1 MSDLR
6 SIDVDHRRYLPPEDV
21 RAGAVPELRWLDIDT
36 LRVDD
41 SFQRPLGKS
50 NWAAIDKIAKG
61 FNWSMFTPVVVAPIV
76 GGLYS
81 LIDGQHRTHAA
92 KIAGFTQVPAMIVM
106 TAEAGQAAAF
116 AAINGS
122 VIRMTAPNIYK
133 AALAANVDWAVRSR
147 DAVEAAGCRLL
158 TYNPSR
164 TTLRVGSLNCIMEIR
179 RHVEAGRSA
188 MITAALDAVRSQP
201 GVTVNHFAVRV
212 LVPWFYALIEVGPGT
227 LDADLRTFCAA
238 HDLLKILDAMTVV
251 AKRPDYV
258 GKSPRE
264 LAKATLVTLLRR
276 HLSDGTTPLA
286 VSGEAAIAEQMAAVA
301 ARERKAMRA
310 VT

>member
-41 SFQRPLGKS
+41 SFQRPLGRA

-158 TYNPSR
+158 TYTPSM
-164 TTLRVGSLNCIMEIR
+164 TTLRPGSLNCIMEIR

-188 MITAALDAVRSQP
+188 MITAALDAIRSQP
-201 GVTVNHFAVRV
+201 GVTVSHFAVNV
-212 LVPWFYALIEVGPGT
+212 LVPWFYALIEVGPGA
-227 LDADLRTFCAA
+227 LNADLRAFCAA
-238 HDLLKILDAMTVV
+238 HDVLKIRDAMTVL

-264 LAKATLVTLLRR
+264 LAKATLVALLRR
-276 HLSDGTTPLA
+276 HLSDGAKPIA
-286 VSGEAAIAEQMAAVA
+286 VTGEAAIAEKMAAVA
-301 ARERKAMRA
+301 ARERKAQRA
-310 VT
+310 LR